1 MNGNRSK
8 MGCARVCRNASALT
22 QGGVRSDQG
31 APRGQDEKQGSLS
44 LYIKDERLC
53 AFPHILISHARSESR
68 LKTSAGW
75 NYRSRYFFSYLR
87 FLAQRALASRESFFL
102 AARLIVGLV
111 PLTCTAA
118 LLVGTSARR

>member
-1 MNGNRSK
+1 MACAGLSECLRLDARSLH
-8 MGCARVCRNASALT
+8 R
-22 QGGVRSDQG
+22 GVRSDQA

-44 LYIKDERLC
+44 PYIKDERLC

-68 LKTSAGW
+68 LKPSAGW
-75 NYRSRYFFSYLR
+75 NYCSRYFFSSLR

-111 PLTCTAA
+111 PLTCIAA
-118 LLVGTSARR
+118 FLVGTSARR